1 MKVIFLQDVRGVG
14 RKGEQKE
21 IKDGYARNF
30 LIPKKLVEVAA
41 PESLKKWQKIWQDK
55 EKQEQENITEI
66 QEAKKKIAALVFHAE
81 LKTIKEG
88 GVVESV
94 SKQSIKEF
102 LEKNIGL
109 SANWRIEKDQIH
121 LEHKLKDT
129 GEHSVK
135 ISLGRGVEAGLK
147 IVVSHVQ

>member
-66 QEAKKKIAALVFHAE
+66 QEAKKKIAALVFQ
-81 LKTIKEG
+81 EG

-121 LEHKLKDT
+121 LEHNLKDT